1 MIDKIVKF
9 TGIKKEIIN
18 EIGVYS
24 LFNNTVQLK
33 LHKVTDIQYNK
44 LCMLKELIQDYLECS
59 VINEKIKGNSSTK
72 IGEYLIKYFKT
83 KHDKEHFVMIC
94 LNAHNEII
102 STKVLGVGN
111 VDTCVIYNREV
122 IKTALFENATS
133 VILAHNH
140 PAGSLTPSQ
149 NDLALHK
156 KLKQS
161 FMAVNIKLVDNMII
175 TLGAYLSFGE
185 KGMM

>member
-1 MIDKIVKF
+1 
-9 TGIKKEIIN
+9 
-18 EIGVYS
+18 
-24 LFNNTVQLK
+24 
-33 LHKVTDIQYNK
+33 
-44 LCMLKELIQDYLECS
+44 
-59 VINEKIKGNSSTK
+59 
-72 IGEYLIKYFKT
+72 
-83 KHDKEHFVMIC
+83 MIC

-149 NDLALHK
+149 NDLELHEKIK
-156 KLKQS
+156 KA
-161 FMAVNIKLVDNMII
+161 FHAVNIKYVDNMII